1 MFCDEIA
8 RNIHHPYLETNLLR
22 IYQALNLVA
31 LSVFLLVCGDA
42 YASDNQSFKEDA
54 LQVARDLMASE
65 SYYDQYQGAGILVEI
80 GDKNALQL
88 LADGLADTDWVLMR
102 SAIDQLLTVE
112 HPNGL
117 DLLYRY
123 ADITDDA
130 MFFKFLSES
139 LASRPRDDL
148 ADFLVDLLDSED
160 TWVRKHAMQALAG
173 SEFATKE
180 KIMKRL
186 ADNTDEDPLTRA
198 YAFYA
203 LLGTAHDDYAKEMLV
218 GITDNWGADALEVQA
233 VGIGGFQSP
242 STEKRLTELRGASTY
257 KIQIAAMASEAGFS
271 NEAATNDLLA
281 IIAHGKGLD
290 PSVAAASLSR
300 LPNDRVTYITDELI
314 RCCDLGSDTGT
325 RLVEAW
331 EKVGADHS
339 AIVEWAL
346 NNKNPDIRMQGV
358 WLVGSKR
365 DKRYLK
371 AIMPMLKSSDEGV
384 KGMAA
389 WSVIKIIGKSS

>member
-1 MFCDEIA
+1 
-8 RNIHHPYLETNLLR
+8 
-22 IYQALNLVA
+22 
-31 LSVFLLVCGDA
+31 
-42 YASDNQSFKEDA
+42 
-54 LQVARDLMASE
+54 
-65 SYYDQYQGAGILVEI
+65 
-80 GDKNALQL
+80 
-88 LADGLADTDWVLMR
+88 
-102 SAIDQLLTVE
+102 
-112 HPNGL
+112 
-117 DLLYRY
+117 
-123 ADITDDA
+123 
-130 MFFKFLSES
+130 
-139 LASRPRDDL
+139 
-148 ADFLVDLLDSED
+148 
-160 TWVRKHAMQALAG
+160 
-173 SEFATKE
+173 
-180 KIMKRL
+180 
-186 ADNTDEDPLTRA
+186 
-198 YAFYA
+198 
-203 LLGTAHDDYAKEMLV
+203 
-218 GITDNWGADALEVQA
+218 
-233 VGIGGFQSP
+233 
-242 STEKRLTELRGASTY
+242 
-257 KIQIAAMASEAGFS
+257 MASEAGFS

>member
-1 MFCDEIA
+1 MLF
-8 RNIHHPYLETNLLR
+8 
-22 IYQALNLVA
+22 
-31 LSVFLLVCGDA
+31 FLCA
-42 YASDNQSFKEDA
+42 PSNASENESFKMDA
-54 LQVARDLMASE
+54 MQVARDLMGSE

-80 GDKNALQL
+80 GDKDALQL

-117 DLLYRY
+117 DLLYAY

-130 MFFKFLSES
+130 IFFKFLSES

-148 ADFLVDLLDSED
+148 ADFLVNLLDSDD
-160 TWVRKHAMQALAG
+160 TWVKKHVMQALAG
-173 SEFATKE
+173 SRFDSKE
-180 KIMKRL
+180 LTMKKL
-186 ADNTDEDPLTRA
+186 AGDTDQDPLTRA
-198 YAFYA
+198 YAFLA
-203 LLGTAHDDYAKEMLV
+203 LLDTAHHEYAKQMLLN
-218 GITDNWGADALEVQA
+218 ITDNWGVDALEVQA
-233 VGIGGFQSP
+233 VGIGRFQSE
-242 STEKRLTELRGASTY
+242 SSVERLSELRGASTY
-257 KIQIAAMASEAGFS
+257 KVQIAAMASEAGFG
-271 NEAATNDLLA
+271 NETATNDLLA

-300 LPNDRVTYITDELI
+300 LPNVRVSHITDELI

-331 EKVGADHS
+331 ENVTADHS

-346 NNKNPDIRMQGV
+346 NNKNVDIRMQGV
-358 WLVGSKR
+358 WLVGSKK
-365 DKRYLK
+365 DKKYLK
-371 AIMPMLKSSDEGV
+371 TIIPMLKSSDEGV

-389 WSVIKIIGKSS
+389 WSVIKIVGKSS

>member
-1 MFCDEIA
+1 
-8 RNIHHPYLETNLLR
+8 LR
-22 IYQALNLVA
+22 INQAIYITS
-31 LSVFLLVCGDA
+31 LSLLFFLG
-42 YASDNQSFKEDA
+42 ASSSASENELFKLEA
-54 LQVARDLMASE
+54 MQVARDLMGSE

-88 LADGLADTDWVLMR
+88 LADGLADNDWVLMR

-123 ADITDDA
+123 ADISDDPI
-130 MFFKFLSES
+130 FFKFLSES

-148 ADFLVDLLDSED
+148 ADFLVELLDSED
-160 TWVRKHAMQALAG
+160 TWVKKHAMQALAT
-173 SEFATKE
+173 SQFDSKE
-180 KIMKRL
+180 ITMKKI
-186 ADNTDEDPLTRA
+186 AGDTNQDPLTRA

-203 LLGTAHDDYAKEMLV
+203 LLDTSHDQYAKDMLL
-218 GITDNWGADALEVQA
+218 GITDNWGVDALEVQA
-233 VGIGGFQSP
+233 VAIGKFQSEL
-242 STEKRLTELRGASTY
+242 TEKRLSELRGANTY
-257 KIQIAAMASEAGFS
+257 KVQIAAMASEAGFG
-271 NEAATNDLLA
+271 NEAATLDLLA

-300 LPNDRVTYITDELI
+300 LPTAIGNITDELI

-331 EKVGADHS
+331 ENITSDHS
-339 AIVEWAL
+339 AIVDWAL
-346 NNKNPDIRMQGV
+346 NNKNADIRMQGV
-358 WLVGSKR
+358 WLVGAKKDS
-365 DKRYLK
+365 RYLK
-371 AIMPMLKSSDEGV
+371 DIIPMLKSTDECV